1 MELPDVLKIQDNSAP
16 YDSVLYTHKTQPVTF
31 SQSQTR
37 FEIPK
42 AGIMS
47 STAIVEWSFLP
58 NPLTAT
64 NASEG
69 GMFPLSVGSSSCIRR
84 AVLSTQSGRVIMD
97 NREFNLK
104 QVCEKSFR
112 DGDYNHFVAPYLD
125 LSWTTYRYAD
135 PVLEPDYAGTL
146 RSCGVPKSA
155 DGVEV
160 LDGSQWSV
168 PDIVKLAGVDSP
180 VAKNSDVSAIQ
191 QTRVS
196 LQELFPF
203 LYNLQLPT
211 IMMEQLYLDIYWEE
225 DVNNNIFQP
234 ASGLSDAYEAG
245 SAGTIQQADCFLVT
259 DSIVYTDPAVMDA
272 IVAKQEASGGLTF
285 PFKDYAVQVVSN
297 TNTDARTTESFE
309 RELGASNYKLT
320 DIKNIELLGLGGV
333 DSANELLGKY
343 YSNGQQSRHL
353 QLVLNDSNLYPDN
366 NATQMENYTRTS
378 EVYSHTKP
386 YIPRPIYALSNT
398 SGTSGVTT
406 ADLMGFPEQLTLA
419 GLMNPIGIQ
428 LKDDMGK
435 VFQNGNAPI
444 RLFYK
449 KDSTTSTQGT
459 FQNSSLQYYFVG
471 YMREF
476 MVMPTGKVVVSERA

>member
-1 MELPDVLKIQDNSAP
+1 MELPDVLKIQDNSSP

-58 NPLTAT
+58 NPATAT

-135 PVLEPDYAGTL
+135 PVLEPDFVGTL

-160 LDGSQWSV
+160 IDGSVWSV
-168 PDIVKLAGVDSP
+168 PDIVKLAGVGSP
-180 VAKNSDVSAIQ
+180 VAINASTSAIQ

-211 IMMEQLYLDIYWEE
+211 IMMEQLYLDIYWETDE
-225 DVNNNIFQP
+225 NNNIFQP
-234 ASGLSDAYEAG
+234 ASGLVYTG
-245 SAGTIQQADCFLVT
+245 GGLVQQVDCFLIT

-285 PFKDYAVQVVSN
+285 PFKDYAVQVISDVDTS
-297 TNTDARTTESFE
+297 ARSTESFE

-320 DIKNIELLGLGGV
+320 DIKNIELIGLGGA
-333 DSANELLGKY
+333 SSLNSLLGKY

-386 YIPRPIYALSNT
+386 YIPRPIYALSSTAAN
-398 SGTSGVTT
+398 SGVSLAT
-406 ADLMGFPEQLTLA
+406 LMGFEEQASLA
-419 GLMNPIGIQ
+419 GLMNPVGIQ

-449 KDSTTSTQGT
+449 KDATTASQGT
-459 FQNSSLQYYFVG
+459 FDNSSLQYYFVG

-476 MVMPTGKVVVSERA
+476 MVMPSGKVVVSERA

>member
-1 MELPDVLKIQDNSAP
+1 MELPDVLKIQDNSSP

-58 NPLTAT
+58 NPDTAT
-64 NASEG
+64 QVSDG

-84 AVLSTQSGRVIMD
+84 AVLSTQSGRIIMD

-135 PVLEPDYAGTL
+135 PVLEPDYTGTL
-146 RSCGVPKSA
+146 RSCGVPKTA

-160 LDGSQWSV
+160 LDGSAWSV

-180 VAKNSDVSAIQ
+180 VAKNADFTAIQ

-225 DVNNNIFQP
+225 DIHNNIFQP
-234 ASGLSDAYEAG
+234 ASTLTDAYEAG

-285 PFKDYAVQVVSN
+285 PFKDYAVQVVSHVD
-297 TNTDARTTESFE
+297 TTARSTESFE

-320 DIKNIELLGLGGV
+320 DIKNLELIGLGGV

-353 QLVLNDSNLYPDN
+353 QLILNDSNLYPDN

-386 YIPRPIYALSNT
+386 YIPRPIYALSST
-398 SGTSGVTT
+398 SANSGVSFAT
-406 ADLMGFPEQLTLA
+406 LMGFPEQTSLA

-449 KDSTTSTQGT
+449 RDKTTASQPT
-459 FQNSSLQYYFVG
+459 FNNSSLQYYFVG

>member
-1 MELPDVLKIQDNSAP
+1 MELPDVLKIQDNSSP

-64 NASEG
+64 QISDG

-84 AVLSTQSGRVIMD
+84 AVLSTQSGRIIMD

-104 QVCEKSFR
+104 QICEKSFR

-135 PVLEPDYAGTL
+135 PVLEPAKIGTL
-146 RSCGVPKSA
+146 RSCGVPKTP

-160 LDGSQWSV
+160 LDGSAWSV
-168 PDIVKLAGVDSP
+168 PDIIKLAGVDSP
-180 VAKNSDVSAIQ
+180 VAKNADFTAIQ

-234 ASGLSDAYEAG
+234 SSSLTATYRAG

-285 PFKDYAVQVVSN
+285 PFKDYSVQVISN
-297 TNTDARTTESFE
+297 TDVSARSTESFE

-320 DIKNIELLGLGGV
+320 DIKNIELVGLGDV
-333 DSANELLGKY
+333 KSANSLLGKY

-386 YIPRPIYALSNT
+386 YIPRPIYALSSTIAN
-398 SGTSGVTT
+398 SGVSLAT
-406 ADLMGFPEQLTLA
+406 LMGFPEQTSLA
-419 GLMNPIGIQ
+419 GSMNPIGIQ

-449 KDSTTSTQGT
+449 KDKTTASQDD
-459 FQNSSLQYYFVG
+459 FENQSLQYYFVG

-476 MVMPTGKVVVSERA
+476 MVMRTGKVVVSERA